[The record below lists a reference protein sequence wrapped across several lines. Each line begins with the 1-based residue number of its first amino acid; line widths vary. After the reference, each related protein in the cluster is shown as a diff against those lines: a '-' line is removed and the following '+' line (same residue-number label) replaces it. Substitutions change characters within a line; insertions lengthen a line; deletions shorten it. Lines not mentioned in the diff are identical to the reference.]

1 VIAYTAE
8 ARGRDRRIE
17 TRGKDR
23 RKGVE
28 MRKIKMNLR
37 LFEGEGGA
45 SAAGSGSPA
54 PAAEQMGENVQNTT
68 GGTVEGEKIPEH
80 TPEERQAAYERFKEE
95 YKDLYGNDVREH
107 INRRFKD
114 EKKLQEQLDAYTPLM
129 SMLGLRYGLQE
140 PTVPNVME
148 AIDQDNS
155 FWEEQALKENMT
167 VDQLKHMRKLEA
179 DNQQLIDT
187 VNRAQQIRQRDDTYA
202 RWDKEAELC
211 KQRFPNFDMKTEC
224 QNPDFQ
230 RALGAGMSVETAYK
244 AVHFDELTHGL
255 MVKTEKDTKKKVADS
270 IRSGSGRP
278 TENGIG
284 AGSANGTKVSA
295 WDLSPEEFHKIME
308 RAARGEKIII

>member
-1 VIAYTAE
+1 MIAYTQRHAGKTAE
-8 ARGRDRRIE
+8 EKDARERPQ
-17 TRGKDR
+17 
-23 RKGVE
+23 KGSK

-45 SAAGSGSPA
+45 AAASTGSPA

-68 GGTVEGEKIPEH
+68 GGTGEGEETVGQ
-80 TPEERQAAYERFKEE
+80 TPEERKAAYERFKEE
-95 YKDLYGNDVREH
+95 YKDLYKNDVHEH

-114 EKKLQEQLDAYTPLM
+114 EKKLQEQLDSYTPLM
-129 SMLGLRYGLQE
+129 SVLGMRYGLQE
-140 PTVPNVME
+140 PTVPNIME

-187 VNRAQQIRQRDDTYA
+187 VNRAQQIRQREDTYA
-202 RWDKEAELC
+202 RWDREAELC
-211 KQRFPNFDMKTEC
+211 KQRFPNFDMQIEC

-255 MVKTEKDTKKKVADS
+255 MVQTEKDTKKKVADS
-270 IRSGSGRP
+270 IRSGGGRP
-278 TENGIG
+278 TENGVG

-308 RAARGEKIII
+308 RAARGEKIMI